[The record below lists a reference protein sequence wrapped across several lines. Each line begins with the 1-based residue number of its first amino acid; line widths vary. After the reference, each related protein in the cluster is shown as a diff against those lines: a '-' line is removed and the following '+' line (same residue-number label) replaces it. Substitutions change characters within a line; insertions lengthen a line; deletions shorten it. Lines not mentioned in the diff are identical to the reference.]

1 VSRQFLVAHLRFV
14 SVEDGDFMKNPWMIT
29 TGRHVLILLLL
40 SALLIAFG
48 TLGYMIIEGF
58 SLLDAV
64 FMTVITLT
72 TVGYGEVRPLDEAG
86 RLFTI
91 VLIMLGAGFVA
102 YNLAYFTQLLLDGNL
117 LELYRRR
124 RVRKKLEQLN
134 GHYII
139 CGYGQMGQILARE
152 LTKHEV
158 PVVVIE
164 NDENALIRLQE
175 KTILHLAGDAT
186 EEENLMTAGVV
197 RARGLVSVV
206 AKDTDNVFIVLTARD
221 LNKDL
226 FICVRASSPGTEK
239 RLIKAGANRVV
250 SPYASSALR
259 IAHQILRPTVT
270 DFLELALSGEGMEL
284 SMEELQLP
292 AGADLVGKE
301 LMHSGI
307 RSEYDLIIVAI
318 KRSDGKMVYNPSPK
332 ELLRAG
338 DTLVAI
344 GPQENLGRFGSRL
357 YGCSHPA
364 LKPCNS

>member
-1 VSRQFLVAHLRFV
+1 
-14 SVEDGDFMKNPWMIT
+14 MKSPWILT
-29 TGRHVLILLLL
+29 TGRHVMILLIL
-40 SALLIAFG
+40 SGLLIALG
-48 TLGYMIIEGF
+48 TFGYMVIEGF
-58 SLLDAV
+58 SLLDAL

-124 RVRKKLEQLN
+124 RVRKKLEQLRN
-134 GHYII
+134 HYII
-139 CGYGQMGQILARE
+139 CGYGQMGQIVARE
-152 LTKHEV
+152 LIKHNV
-158 PVVVIE
+158 PIVVIE
-164 NDENALIRLQE
+164 NDEATVMRLQE
-175 KTILHLAGDAT
+175 KGILHLAGDAT
-186 EEENLMTAGVV
+186 EEENLVAAGVQK
-197 RARGLVSVV
+197 ASGLVSVV
-206 AKDTDNVFIVLTARD
+206 FKDTDNVFIVLTAKD

-226 FICVRASSPGTEK
+226 FICVRAGTPGTEK
-239 RLIKAGANRVV
+239 RLLKAGANRVV

-292 AGADLVGKE
+292 EGADIVGKD

-307 RSEYDLIIVAI
+307 RSEYNLIIVAI
-318 KRSDGKMVYNPSPK
+318 KRSDGRMIYNPSPK
-332 ELLRAG
+332 EVLHAG

-344 GPQENLGRFGSRL
+344 GPQENLGHFGSRL
-357 YGCSHPA
+357 YGCTHPS
-364 LKPCNS
+364 LKPCPA